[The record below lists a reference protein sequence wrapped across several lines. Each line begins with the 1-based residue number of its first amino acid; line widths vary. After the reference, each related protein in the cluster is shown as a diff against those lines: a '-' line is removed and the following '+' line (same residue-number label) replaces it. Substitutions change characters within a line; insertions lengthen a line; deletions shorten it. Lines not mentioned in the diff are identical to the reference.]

1 MNDIGRPGRLRKHG
15 TIQADCW
22 HRRSDGF
29 VSSRGSGNIVER
41 IASRKP
47 LAGTDSPASQHAGAC
62 NDIRRRFERCHS
74 RYRARPRCAGVRH
87 RRIFAKGADGDVF
100 FIGKRGVLTGWTG
113 LKKRLDREILDVR
126 REDGPKKS
134 KPIAHWTLHDLRRT
148 AATGMQSL
156 EISDD
161 VIDKV
166 LNHVQP
172 GVRKSYNHFARNP
185 QKANAL
191 DAWSKYVAEIV
202 SGEPKSDNVV
212 DLRGK

>member
-1 MNDIGRPGRLRKHG
+1 
-15 TIQADCW
+15 
-22 HRRSDGF
+22 
-29 VSSRGSGNIVER
+29 
-41 IASRKP
+41 
-47 LAGTDSPASQHAGAC
+47 
-62 NDIRRRFERCHS
+62 
-74 RYRARPRCAGVRH
+74 
-87 RRIFAKGADGDVF
+87 
-100 FIGKRGVLTGWTG
+100 
-113 LKKRLDREILDVR
+113 
-126 REDGPKKS
+126 
-134 KPIAHWTLHDLRRT
+134 
-148 AATGMQSL
+148 MQSL

-191 DAWSKYVAEIV
+191 EAWSKHVAEIV